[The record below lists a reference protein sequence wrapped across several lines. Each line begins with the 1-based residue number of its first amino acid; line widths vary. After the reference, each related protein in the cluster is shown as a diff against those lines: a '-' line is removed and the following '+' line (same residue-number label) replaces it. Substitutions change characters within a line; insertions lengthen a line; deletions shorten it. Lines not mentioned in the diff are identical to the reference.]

1 MGRDWPIW
9 GLEKKWR
16 GGEKKGW
23 SVVEEIELVTD
34 HSTGRERG
42 DNFECFQKV
51 LVTFEVIALEYHGC
65 VCIL

>member
-1 MGRDWPIW
+1 
-9 GLEKKWR
+9 
-16 GGEKKGW
+16 
-23 SVVEEIELVTD
+23 VVEEIELVTD